1 MTLDLETL
9 AILQKAALHGHA
21 LTDTGLEL
29 TDEVLATFE
38 QLKDEYANSPA
49 GSMAHIV
56 EDLDWGKWDAFE
68 RNNERFYGPL
78 YGDKTWDEIKAE
90 RLAEVRKQRA
100 AQEQGSA
107 PEAES
112 TES

>member
-9 AILQKAALHGHA
+9 AVLQKAALSD
-21 LTDTGLEL
+21 LPLESTGLEL
-29 TDEVLATFE
+29 TDEVLDTYE
-38 QLKDEYANSPA
+38 RLKKEYANAPA
-49 GSMAHIV
+49 GSIAYIV
-56 EDLDWGKWDAFE
+56 EDLEWGKWDAFE

-90 RLAEVRKQRA
+90 RLAEVRKQRET
-100 AQEQGSA
+100 QEQGSA